1 MHGDVAQKMRQQ
13 LAKIERCVHQHT
25 KPHLNLESHSK
36 NNLCMNWVSKE
47 HEEWKVTRRR
57 NELCMNIKDQK
68 KWEEWEVMGK
78 INELC
83 MSLNIKKNERQQ

>member
-1 MHGDVAQKMRQQ
+1 
-13 LAKIERCVHQHT
+13 
-25 KPHLNLESHSK
+25 
-36 NNLCMNWVSKE
+36 
-47 HEEWKVTRRR
+47 
-57 NELCMNIKDQK
+57 MNIKDQK